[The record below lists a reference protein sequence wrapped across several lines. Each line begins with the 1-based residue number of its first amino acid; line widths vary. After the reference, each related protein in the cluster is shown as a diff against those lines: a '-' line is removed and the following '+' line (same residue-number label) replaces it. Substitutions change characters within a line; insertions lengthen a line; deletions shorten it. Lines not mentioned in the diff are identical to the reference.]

1 MSPMDQNPEPGQ
13 ADHPEAFIST
23 VRRDLEGA
31 SAMDDAT
38 RLKTLED
45 LYRLMESELE
55 RDIDQAGPSRH

>member
-1 MSPMDQNPEPGQ
+1 MEENAGPGP
-13 ADHPEAFIST
+13 ATRDDDFIGT
-23 VRRDLEGA
+23 VRRELDAA

-45 LYRLMESELE
+45 LYRRMESELE